1 MSHREISRA
10 ASSLDVILREILRL
24 TEDETDRIIEA
35 VKDLAEQVADQEIDR
50 LFNRWDFRQ

>member
-50 LFNRWDFRQ
+50 LFNRGDFRQ